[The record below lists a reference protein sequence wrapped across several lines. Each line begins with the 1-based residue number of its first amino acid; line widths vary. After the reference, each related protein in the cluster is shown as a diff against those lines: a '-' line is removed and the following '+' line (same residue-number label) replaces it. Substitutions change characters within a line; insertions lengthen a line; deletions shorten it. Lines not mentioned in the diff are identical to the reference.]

1 MRDLGIRR
9 SILAAS
15 YRFAKIA
22 TLGLGQ
28 GLKSYHGWSIQMY
41 EGKDFPGWNRV
52 RRAHPKIGRN
62 SLIFCK
68 SGTDR
73 WCGKTRQLIQ
83 HKLLKPH
90 PNECGRKRRLDR
102 ATTATKHRT

>member
-41 EGKDFPGWNRV
+41 EGKDFPGWF
-52 RRAHPKIGRN
+52 RAGIG
-62 SLIFCK
+62 
-68 SGTDR
+68 SG
-73 WCGKTRQLIQ
+73 
-83 HKLLKPH
+83 
-90 PNECGRKRRLDR
+90 GRIRRLGEIL
-102 ATTATKHRT
+102 